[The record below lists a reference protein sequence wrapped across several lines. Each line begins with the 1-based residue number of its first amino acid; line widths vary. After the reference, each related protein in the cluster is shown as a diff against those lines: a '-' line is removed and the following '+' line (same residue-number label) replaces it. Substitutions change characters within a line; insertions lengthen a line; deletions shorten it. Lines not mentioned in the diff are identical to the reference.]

1 MKAPPERDVDG
12 KTVIVLPMK
21 PSRAGPLI
29 MVTQDFAD
37 RSEPALGRGVLISAR
52 LRPDF
57 KAVETFR
64 H

>member
-12 KTVIVLPMK
+12 KTVIVLQMK

-37 RSEPALGRGVLISAR
+37 RSEPRVGAERAYLSQIEARFQGR
-52 LRPDF
+52 
-57 KAVETFR
+57 
-64 H
+64 